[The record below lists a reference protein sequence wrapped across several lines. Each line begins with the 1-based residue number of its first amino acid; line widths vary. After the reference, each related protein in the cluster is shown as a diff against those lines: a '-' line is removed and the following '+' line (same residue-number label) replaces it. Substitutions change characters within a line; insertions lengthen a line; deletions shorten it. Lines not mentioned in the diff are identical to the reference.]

1 MSTNKQLT
9 VLQNSYECAK
19 HRDLKKIMDIH
30 DTLSFLGKHVIQTNP
45 SKFDEKTEGGGGG
58 GGEGGGGFVE
68 NRNRRKIFGSRVC
81 PI

>member
-9 VLQNSYECAK
+9 VLQNSYKCAK
-19 HRDLKKIMDIH
+19 HRDFKKIMAIH
-30 DTLSFLGKHVIQTNP
+30 DTLRFLGKHVIQTNP
-45 SKFDEKTEGGGGG
+45 SKSDEKTEREREREGG
-58 GGEGGGGFVE
+58 GGGGFVE